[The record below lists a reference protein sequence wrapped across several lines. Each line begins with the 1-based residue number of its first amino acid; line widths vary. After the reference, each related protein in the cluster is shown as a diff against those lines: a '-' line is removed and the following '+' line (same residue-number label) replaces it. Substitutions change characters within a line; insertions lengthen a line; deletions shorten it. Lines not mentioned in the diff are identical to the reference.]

1 MTGRR
6 VIRPITMDG
15 RLRLDGVRSQFGSEG
30 RSGSSMCTNQLIN
43 RYLICADPSC
53 ILSINTSPHQSF
65 ATHSLITFYLTYRQL
80 LVLTLRRL
88 LSTVIDSINNGSSL
102 QCCTQQS
109 SRQDPREPTGAT
121 RRPREECAICA
132 FSSARQFH
140 GVREYSGRVPSA
152 RPRARNREVNWRQ

>member
-65 ATHSLITFYLTYRQL
+65 AMHSLHFLFNLQAVARSNTTPTSFNSH
-80 LVLTLRRL
+80 RL
-88 LSTVIDSINNGSSL
+88 Y
-102 QCCTQQS
+102 QQWK
-109 SRQDPREPTGAT
+109 
-121 RRPREECAICA
+121 
-132 FSSARQFH
+132 FSSVLHATIVTSR
-140 GVREYSGRVPSA
+140 S
-152 RPRARNREVNWRQ
+152 PRANRSHPTASRRMRDMCFFVSTTIP